1 MRQLFI
7 VAAAFLLF
15 SCKKNKSTDE
25 IVFIQQDTILSD
37 SIINNLEKEAENTAQ
52 KVTVGTKIEGDFT
65 GSNQPEH
72 AEALKTKVAIGNPAE
87 DGSPAEYTVVFG
99 NKNLNPI
106 SAGCCEIQ
114 LVNEGDLNG
123 DGADELS
130 FFQAPANGCTFTM
143 TTYTHKGGKWTK
155 LFEPFGIP
163 TACEEITQ
171 DDIQKRVFKEGGKV
185 YIYETDVNDEN
196 FKLVKKEVEIE

>member
-1 MRQLFI
+1 MKYFFI
-7 VAAAFLLF
+7 LASILLF
-15 SCKKNKSTDE
+15 SCKKHSNKDD
-25 IVFIQQDTILSD
+25 VQFKQQDTILSD
-37 SIINNLEKEAENTAQ
+37 SIIDNLEKEAENVGN

-65 GSNQPEH
+65 GNSQPEY

-123 DGADELS
+123 DDADELS
-130 FFQAPANGCTFTM
+130 IFQAPSNGCTYTM

-155 LFEPFGIP
+155 LFEPFLIP
-163 TACEEITQ
+163 TACNEITQ
-171 DDIQKRVFKEGGKV
+171 DDIQKRVFKEEGKV
-185 YIYETDVNDEN
+185 YIYETDANDEN

>member
-1 MRQLFI
+1 MKYIFI
-7 VAAAFLLF
+7 AAALLLF
-15 SCKKNKSTDE
+15 SCKKESNKDE
-25 IVFIQQDTILSD
+25 IVFKQQDTILSD
-37 SIINNLEKEAENTAQ
+37 SIIDNLEKEAENTGH

-65 GSNQPEH
+65 GNNQPEY

-87 DGSPAEYTVVFG
+87 DGSPAEYTIVFG

-106 SAGCCEIQ
+106 SAGCCGIQ

-130 FFQAPANGCTFTM
+130 LYQAPANGCTYTM
-143 TTYTHKGGKWTK
+143 TTYTHKGGKWAK
-155 LFEPFGIP
+155 LFETFGIP

-171 DDIQKRVFKEGGKV
+171 DDIQKRVFIEDGKL
-185 YIYETDVNDEN
+185 YIYETDINDEN
-196 FKLVKKEVEIE
+196 FKLVRKEIELK